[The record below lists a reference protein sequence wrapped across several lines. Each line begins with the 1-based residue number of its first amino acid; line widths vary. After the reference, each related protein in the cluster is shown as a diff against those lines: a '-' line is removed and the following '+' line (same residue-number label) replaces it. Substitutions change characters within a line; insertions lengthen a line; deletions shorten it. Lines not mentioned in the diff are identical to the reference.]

1 MEFKD
6 ELKMTLEFRKQL
18 IEKGKQANFENPDKL
33 DRNQLIALT
42 EKLFSVIN
50 EIDIALGYPAR
61 PIGVTRPRSVSKK
74 EQLELFH
81 NFLDWYE
88 IVPTHNQYIYQYV
101 IKHYPISKYPQILCV
116 GDGENCYLGRK
127 LAMKGYKVISIDP
140 LARREFS
147 EQGMSEDGE
156 GMLCVV
162 KDKFS
167 LSSKGLI
174 DWANLVVGAK
184 VPECVPDLVNLPKP
198 TAFSISAN
206 PEIYNMS
213 FKEIRITSAQQ
224 FKSLIERCSGIRVFT
239 PEPAFDGHEMHSCE
253 IFIHDGRQRII
264 GE

>member
-1 MEFKD
+1 MDLKD

-18 IEKGKQANFENPDKL
+18 IEKGKQVNFENPDNL
-33 DRNQLIALT
+33 DTNQLIALT
-42 EKLFSVIN
+42 EKIFSVIN
-50 EIDIALGYPAR
+50 EIDVALGYPEH
-61 PIGVTRPRSVSKK
+61 PTGLTKPRSVSKK
-74 EQLELFH
+74 EQSELFH

-88 IVPTHNQYIYQYV
+88 IVSTPNQYLYQYV
-101 IKHYPISKYPQILCV
+101 IKHYPKSKYSQILCV

-140 LARREFS
+140 IARREFS
-147 EQGMSEDGE
+147 EEGMSEDGE

-167 LSSKGLI
+167 KDSKGLI
-174 DWANLVVGAK
+174 DWANLVVGVK
-184 VPECVPDLVNLPKP
+184 VPMCVPDLVNLPKP

-213 FKEIRITSAQQ
+213 FKGTKITSAQQ
-224 FKSLIERCSGIRVFT
+224 FKRLIERCTGIRVFT

-253 IFIHDGRQRII
+253 IFIHDGRQRVI